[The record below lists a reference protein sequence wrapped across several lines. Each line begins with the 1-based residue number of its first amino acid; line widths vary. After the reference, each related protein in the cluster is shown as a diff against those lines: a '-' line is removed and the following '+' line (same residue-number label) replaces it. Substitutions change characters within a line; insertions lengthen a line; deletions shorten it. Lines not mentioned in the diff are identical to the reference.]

1 VSKTSSHDGLGKAPS
16 TERAESRYRYYFW
29 LLAGVWTVAVGG
41 SLAWNL
47 IRHAQ
52 ETRALTAEA
61 ARTLLEKD
69 LLYREWSLMHGGVYV
84 PTSSPAR
91 PGDYPQKEEREILT
105 PSGVTLTLLNP
116 AVASREIFE
125 IQAQQMGIRGH
136 ITSLRPLR
144 QANAPDTWERQ
155 ALSAFESGG
164 TEISAIESQQGQR
177 YFRMMRP
184 LVTNPSC
191 LRCHEEQDRKVGEIR
206 GGISVTVPMSRFA
219 NPGENARLAV
229 AHFGLWVV
237 GLAGLFFGAADLDRH
252 FQARRRAEN
261 ERERLIAELQK
272 AMANVKT
279 LTGLIP
285 ICASC
290 KKVRTDEGYWTQ
302 LETFLEQHSH
312 AEFSHGLCVD
322 CMRKLYPDIAAQVEA
337 RLGKPG

>member
-1 VSKTSSHDGLGKAPS
+1 VSKPSSHDGLAKAPS
-16 TERAESRYRYYFW
+16 SERAESRYQYFFW
-29 LLAGVWTVAVGG
+29 LLAAVWTAAIGG

-47 IRHAQ
+47 VQHAQ

-61 ARTLLEKD
+61 ARALLEKD

-91 PGDYPQKEEREILT
+91 PGTYPQKEEREFVT

-136 ITSLRPLR
+136 ITSLKPLR

-164 TEISAIESQQGQR
+164 TEISAVENQQGER

-184 LVTNPSC
+184 LVINPSC

-219 NPGENARLAV
+219 KPGENARLAV

-252 FQARRRAEN
+252 FQARRRAEI
-261 ERERLIAELQK
+261 ERERLISELRT

-290 KKVRTDEGYWTQ
+290 KKVRTDEGYWTK
-302 LETFLEQHSH
+302 LETFLEQHSQ
-312 AEFSHGLCVD
+312 AEFSHGLCVE

-337 RLGKPG
+337 RLGKPS